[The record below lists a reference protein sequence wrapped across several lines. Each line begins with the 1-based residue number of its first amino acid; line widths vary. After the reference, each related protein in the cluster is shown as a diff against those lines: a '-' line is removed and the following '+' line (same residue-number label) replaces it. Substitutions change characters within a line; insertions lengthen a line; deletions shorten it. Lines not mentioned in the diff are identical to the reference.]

1 MYHYPLIYSSF
12 RPFVHKKLISLL
24 QRRHKSKIMVNLS
37 GCTKIM
43 FDSQLI
49 HVIHNIHEKYIHIHF
64 PCFSQKWVMHQVIHI
79 IHKVFPHFSVYSP
92 RKNVRFSLFISYK
105 STVYAKKYRKNA
117 WLFHIRKGRNAI
129 SFLWIKY
136 VFLFFIPN
144 NCLNNFLVLVV
155 IFGFICYT

>member
-1 MYHYPLIYSSF
+1 MILYHYPLIYSSF

-64 PCFSQKWVMHQVIHI
+64 PWFSAKNELCTKLSTLSTKFSHI
-79 IHKVFPHFSVYSP
+79 FP
-92 RKNVRFSLFISYK
+92 FISHGKTYGFLCSYLINPLFTPK
-105 STVYAKKYRKNA
+105 NTGKTLDFSTSAK
-117 WLFHIRKGRNAI
+117 
-129 SFLWIKY
+129 
-136 VFLFFIPN
+136 VEMQFLF
-144 NCLNNFLVLVV
+144 C
-155 IFGFICYT
+155 G